1 MIIMFFISY
10 ALRYR
15 FLIKRII
22 EVIIGFQVVLGLI
35 QQWIIPSVKNSVIT
49 FSVNLIYLI

>member
-1 MIIMFFISY
+1 MFFISY